1 MKNEA
6 VRELSQALIDALLG
20 LEAIHTDLIEM
31 IDAKIEH
38 MRQANVVGMNAC
50 VARERDLVRSIGEQE
65 GRRRVTVER
74 LGRAFGMAS
83 SQAKRLTA
91 SQLAQRMP
99 EDRGCLLMAVADRLK
114 QLTDKATR
122 RNHVAGTLGRGVLK
136 HMDGIL
142 SAMTAPQQSGGAY
155 SAGGRSVA
163 QSPQRLFETVG

>member
-6 VRELSQALIDALLG
+6 VGQLSQELIEALIG
-20 LEAIHTDLIEM
+20 LDRLHGKLVEV
-31 IDAKIEH
+31 IDAKIDY
-38 MRQANVVGMNAC
+38 MRQADLAGMNAC
-50 VARERDLVRSIGEQE
+50 VAQERDLVRSIGEQE

-99 EDRGCLLMAVADRLK
+99 EDRGRSLMAVADRLK
-114 QLTDKATR
+114 KLTDKATR
-122 RNHVAGTLGRGVLK
+122 RNHVAGALGRGVLK

-142 SAMTAPQQSGGAY
+142 SVMTAPQQSGGEY

>member
-1 MKNEA
+1 MSNEA
-6 VRELSQALIDALLG
+6 VRELGQALIDALLG
-20 LEAIHTDLIEM
+20 LETLHQDLVEV

-38 MRQANVVGMNAC
+38 MRQANVVGMNTC
-50 VARERDLVRSIGEQE
+50 VAQERDLVRRIGEQE

-91 SQLAQRMP
+91 TQLAQRMP
-99 EDRGCLLMAVADRLK
+99 EDRGDLLMSVASRLK
-114 QLTDKATR
+114 VLTDKATR
-122 RNHVAGTLGRGVLK
+122 RNHVAGALGRGVLN

-142 SAMTAPQQSGGAY
+142 SSMTTAQQSAGAY